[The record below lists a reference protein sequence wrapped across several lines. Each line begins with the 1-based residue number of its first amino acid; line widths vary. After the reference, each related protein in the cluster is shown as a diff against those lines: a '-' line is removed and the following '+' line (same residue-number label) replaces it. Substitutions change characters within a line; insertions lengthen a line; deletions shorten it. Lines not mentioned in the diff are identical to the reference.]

1 MAAHGAVTVI
11 ARRHVKPGHEA
22 EYEAWLK
29 ELTAAAHD
37 LSGYLGAEFHRPGK
51 TGGPWISVFRF
62 AALADLDAFERSELR
77 SRLIAKVIPHVEG
90 DAVWQ
95 RMTGLEFWFEPPAG
109 TVVAQPSPHRMALL
123 LIMVVFGLVLAL
135 NLVLGPLIADWP
147 LPSRILLTV
156 TLQVLLMTYL
166 IMPRLTRALARWIYP
181 AARTVS

>member
-1 MAAHGAVTVI
+1 MAAHDAVTVI

-51 TGGPWISVFRF
+51 TGDPWISVFRF
-62 AALADLDAFERSELR
+62 ATLADLDAFERSELR

-123 LIMVVFGLVLAL
+123 LIMVVFVLVLGL

-147 LPSRILLTV
+147 LR
-156 TLQVLLMTYL
+156 
-166 IMPRLTRALARWIYP
+166 RA
-181 AARTVS
+181 SF